1 MIRVALCNELLA
13 AEGKSLAEQ
22 SRIAAEL
29 GYMGLELAPGT
40 LGRNPHRLSDAA
52 ILEIRKAVEDH
63 GLGITGLHWLL
74 APYPHLSITD
84 PSLAAETQNVLAG
97 LIDLCAR
104 LGGAVLVH
112 GSPAQRQPL
121 PGDSAATTRNRV
133 VAFFRPVA
141 AAAEQAGVVYCLE
154 PLSPA
159 ETPFLN
165 RVEEAAEVV
174 EAIGSPNF
182 RTMIDTSAAGQAE
195 DLAVADL
202 IRAWVPTGLIGH
214 IQVNDTNRG
223 APGTGEDP
231 FDDIL
236 RALRDTGWNRPVAVE
251 PFVVEGDATRTFA
264 IGIETVETAWKAAS

>member
-13 AEGKSLAEQ
+13 AEGKSLAMQ

-29 GYMGLELAPGT
+29 GYMGLELAPET
-40 LGRNPHRLSDAA
+40 LGEIPHRLSDAA
-52 ILEIRKAVEDH
+52 VFEIRETVEDH
-63 GLGITGLHWLL
+63 GLCVTGLHWLL

-84 PSLAAETQNVLAG
+84 PSVAAETQEVLCG
-97 LIDLCAR
+97 LVDLCAR

-112 GSPAQRQPL
+112 GSPAQRRPL
-121 PGDSAATTRNRV
+121 PGDSAAETRNRV
-133 VAFFRPVA
+133 AEFFRPVA
-141 AAAEQAGVVYCLE
+141 AAAESAGVVYCLE
-154 PLSPA
+154 PLSPT

-165 RVEEAAEVV
+165 RVAEAAEVV

-195 DLAVADL
+195 DMAVADL
-202 IRAWVPTGLIGH
+202 IRTWVPTGLIGH

-223 APGTGEDP
+223 APGMGQDP
-231 FDDIL
+231 FNDIL

-264 IGIETVETAWKAAS
+264 IGIETVKTAWEAAS